1 MKKTMQGIILS
12 VIGISFF
19 AAGCA
24 KKDTAPQ
31 ATESGNTT
39 AFNPDAIVYVGSTN
53 PPVNLNNIAGGSSG
67 ITEALYR
74 NVYEPL
80 LSLEDDGSIIPTLS
94 PSYSVSTDG
103 LVYTF
108 RLRDGVRFHDGST
121 LTAQD
126 VKYSFERALS
136 PESHAARKTDL
147 AVIDHIEAG
156 SDNTVKI
163 YLKQRTQSF
172 DYYTTFVWIVKD
184 GTTDNSATANGTGP
198 YKLTDYQAGTSL
210 SIERF
215 DEYWGP
221 KPKNKKIVFT
231 YFSDSNAE
239 TNALLGGQIDLITNI
254 DTPEQLAAFKNNSAY
269 TITEGKSTTKQ
280 VFAFNDKRAPFTDV
294 RVRQALSRGVN
305 KAAVLKAAWDGYG
318 QLIGSFVPPSD
329 PWYEDLTAVNAYD
342 PESAKALLAEAG
354 YAGGFTFSLITP
366 STAIHQLSAQA
377 IKSDLA
383 KIGVTVDIKVIDPS
397 AWYEIVFKNK
407 DYDATLQEHVN
418 DRDLIWYGNP
428 NFYWG
433 YDNAEVQQWVKDA
446 QFALSADEQNL
457 IYKKIARKIAEEAAS
472 SWLFLYPQLRVS
484 VSTVS
489 GYPANGKNSS
499 FYVANIEKK

>member
-1 MKKTMQGIILS
+1 MKKISGGLVPLVLGTIFTMI
-12 VIGISFF
+12 
-19 AAGCA
+19 GCA
-24 KKDTAPQ
+24 KKQSAAKVTAVP
-31 ATESGNTT
+31 TVSD
-39 AFNPDAIVYVGSTN
+39 PDAVIYVGSTN
-53 PPVNLNNIAGGSSG
+53 PPVSLNNIAGGSSG

-80 LSLEDDGSIIPTLS
+80 LSLEDDGSILPTLS
-94 PSYSVSTDG
+94 PTYTVSDDG
-103 LVYTF
+103 TVYTF
-108 RLRDGVRFHDGST
+108 KLREGVHFHDGSE

-126 VKYSFERALS
+126 VKYSYERALS

-147 AVIDHIEAG
+147 AVIDHIEVA
-156 SDNTVKI
+156 DTYTVKI

-172 DYYTTFVWIVKD
+172 DYYTTFVWIVKN
-184 GTTDNSATANGTGP
+184 GTKDNSATANGTGP
-198 YKLTDYQAGTSL
+198 YKLVDYQSGTSL

-215 DEYWGP
+215 DGYWGD
-221 KPKNKKIVFT
+221 KPKNKKVVFT

-254 DTPEQLAAFKNNSAY
+254 DTPEQLASFSGNATY
-269 TITEGKSTTKQ
+269 TIAEGNSTTKQ
-280 VFAFNDKRAPFTDV
+280 VFAFNDKRAPFNDT

-305 KAAVLKAAWDGYG
+305 KAAVLKAAWNGYG

-329 PWYEDLTAVNAYD
+329 PWYEDLSSINAYD
-342 PESAKALLAEAG
+342 PDSAKKLLAEAG
-354 YAGGFTFSLITP
+354 YPNGFTFSLVTP
-366 STAIHQLSAQA
+366 ATAIHQLSAQA

-383 KIGVTVDIKVIDPS
+383 KIGVTVEIKVIDPS

-418 DRDLIWYGNP
+418 DRDLLWYSNP

-433 YDNAEVQQWVKDA
+433 YDNAEVQQWAKDA
-446 QFALSADEQNL
+446 QYAASADEQTA
-457 IYKKIARKIAEEAAS
+457 IYKKIAKKIAEEAAS

-484 VSTVS
+484 VANVT
-489 GYPANGKNSS
+489 GYPVNGKNSS
-499 FYVANIEKK
+499 FFVGKIEKK